1 MYCGG
6 LHTPGAQY
14 AILSRRCDLHIV
26 VCIKQ
31 VPDSA
36 AVLKVDEAG
45 KVSWG
50 EAPLIVN
57 PWDDYA
63 VEEALLLKEKHG
75 GKVTVLSMGPES
87 AKDALKD
94 PLAKGADAAI
104 LLSDP
109 AFGKTDSLG
118 VATVLAAAIKK
129 LGDVDMVL
137 FGQSSIDAQTGTTAS
152 AVARRLGFAPLTFV
166 AKVRAIDPAGKAITA
181 ERLLEEGKQVV
192 VSKLPAAVSVVKD
205 INQPRYASFMGIRK
219 AAKAAVPVWGA
230 GDLGLEAG
238 ALAAKVDWSRTYAPP
253 PREGACDMIT
263 GDTPQAIAAALA
275 DKIMGE
281 KIL

>member
-1 MYCGG
+1 
-6 LHTPGAQY
+6 
-14 AILSRRCDLHIV
+14 LHIV

-50 EAPLIVN
+50 DAPLIVN

-63 VEEALLLKEKHG
+63 VEEALLIKEKHG
-75 GKVTVLSMGPES
+75 GKVTAITLGPEG

-104 LLSDP
+104 LLSDA
-109 AFGKTDSLG
+109 AFARTDGMG

-129 LGDVDMVL
+129 LGDVDLVL
-137 FGQSSIDAQTGTTAS
+137 FGQSSIDAQTGMTPA
-152 AVARRLGFAPLTFV
+152 AVARRLGFGALTFV
-166 AKVRAIDPAGKAITA
+166 AKIRALDPAGKAITV

-192 VSKLPAAVSVVKD
+192 ASGLPAAVSVIKD
-205 INQPRYASFMGIRK
+205 INAPRYASFMGIRK
-219 AAKAAVPVWGA
+219 AAKAAIPVWSA
-230 GDLGLEAG
+230 ADLGLDA
-238 ALAAKVDWSRTYAPP
+238 ASLAPRVDWARTYAPP
-253 PREGACDMIT
+253 PREGACEMVT
-263 GDTPQAIAAALA
+263 GDTPQALASALA

>member
-1 MYCGG
+1 
-6 LHTPGAQY
+6 
-14 AILSRRCDLHIV
+14 LHIV

-50 EAPLIVN
+50 DAPLIVN

-63 VEEALLLKEKHG
+63 VEEALRIKEKHG
-75 GKVTVLSMGPES
+75 GKVTALTLGPEG

-104 LLSDP
+104 LLSDA
-109 AFGKTDSLG
+109 AFAKVDGIG
-118 VATVLAAAIKK
+118 VANVLAAAIKK

-137 FGQSSIDAQTGTTAS
+137 FGQSAIDTQTGMTPA
-152 AVARRLGFAPLTFV
+152 AIARKLGFVPLAFV
-166 AKVRAIDPAGKAITA
+166 AKIRELDPGAKKIVV

-192 VSKLPAAVSVVKD
+192 ASRLPATVSVIKD
-205 INQPRYASFMGIRK
+205 INEPRYASFMGIRK
-219 AAKAAVPVWGA
+219 AAKATIPVWTA
-230 GDLGLEAG
+230 ADLGLDAA
-238 ALAAKVDWSRTYAPP
+238 ALTPRVDWVRTYAPP
-253 PREGACDMIT
+253 PREGTCDVVT

>member
-1 MYCGG
+1 M
-6 LHTPGAQY
+6 
-14 AILSRRCDLHIV
+14 HIV
-26 VCIKQ
+26 VCVKQ

-50 EAPLIVN
+50 DAPLIVN

-63 VEEALLLKEKHG
+63 VEEALLIKEKQG
-75 GKVTVLSMGPES
+75 GKVTAITLGPEG

-104 LLSDP
+104 LLSDA
-109 AFGKTDSLG
+109 AFSKLDGLG
-118 VATVLAAAIKK
+118 VATVLAAAVKK
-129 LGDVDMVL
+129 LGDVDLVL
-137 FGQSSIDAQTGTTAS
+137 FGQSSIDAQTGMTPA
-152 AVARRLGFAPLTFV
+152 AVARRLGFVPLTFV
-166 AKVRAIDPAGKAITA
+166 AKIRALDAGAKTITV

-192 VSKLPAAVSVVKD
+192 SSKLPAAVSVIKG
-205 INQPRYASFMGIRK
+205 INEPRYASFMGIRK
-219 AAKAAVPVWGA
+219 AAKASIPIWSA
-230 GDLGLEAG
+230 GELGLDAA
-238 ALAAKVDWSRTYAPP
+238 ALTPRIDWARTYAPP
-253 PREGACDMIT
+253 PREGACEMVT
-263 GDTPQAIAAALA
+263 GDSPQQIASALA

>member
-1 MYCGG
+1 M
-6 LHTPGAQY
+6 
-14 AILSRRCDLHIV
+14 HIV

-50 EAPLIVN
+50 DAPLIVN

-75 GKVTVLSMGPES
+75 GKVTAITLGPEG

-94 PLAKGADAAI
+94 PLAKGADAAT
-104 LLSDP
+104 LLSDA
-109 AFGKTDSLG
+109 AFARLDG
-118 VATVLAAAIKK
+118 VGLATVLAAAIKK

-137 FGQSSIDAQTGTTAS
+137 FGQSSIDAQTGMTAS
-152 AVARRLGFAPLTFV
+152 AVARKLGFNALTFV
-166 AKVRAIDPAGKAITA
+166 AKIREIDPAGKKITV

-192 VSKLPAAVSVVKD
+192 ASGLPAAVSVIKD

-219 AAKAAVPVWGA
+219 AAKAAIPVWAA
-230 GDLGLEAG
+230 GDLG
-238 ALAAKVDWSRTYAPP
+238 VDVASLSPRIVWARTYAPP
-253 PREGACDMIT
+253 PREGACDMAT
-263 GDTPQAIAAALA
+263 GDTPQQIAAALA
-275 DKIMGE
+275 DKIMAE

>member
-1 MYCGG
+1 M
-6 LHTPGAQY
+6 
-14 AILSRRCDLHIV
+14 HIV

-50 EAPLIVN
+50 DAPLIVN

-75 GKVTVLSMGPES
+75 GKVTAMTLGPEG
-87 AKDALKD
+87 ARDALKD

-104 LLSDP
+104 LLSDA
-109 AFGKTDSLG
+109 AFAKLDSLG
-118 VATVLAAAIKK
+118 LATVLAAAVKK
-129 LGDVDMVL
+129 LGDVDLVL
-137 FGQSSIDAQTGTTAS
+137 FGQSSIDAQTGMTVS
-152 AVARRLGFAPLTFV
+152 IVARKLGFVPLTFV
-166 AKVRAIDPAGKAITA
+166 AKIRELDPAGKALTV

-192 VSKLPAAVSVVKD
+192 SSKLPATVSVIKD

-219 AAKAAVPVWGA
+219 ATKATVPVWKA
-230 GDLGLEAG
+230 ADLGLDAA
-238 ALAAKVDWSRTYAPP
+238 ALTPRVEWARTYAPP
-253 PREGACDMIT
+253 PREGACEMIT
-263 GDTPQAIAAALA
+263 GESPQAIAAALA

>member
-1 MYCGG
+1 M
-6 LHTPGAQY
+6 
-14 AILSRRCDLHIV
+14 HIV

-50 EAPLIVN
+50 DAPLIVN

-63 VEEALLLKEKHG
+63 VEEALLIKEKHG
-75 GKVTVLSMGPES
+75 GKVTAITLGPEG

-104 LLSDP
+104 LLSDA
-109 AFGKTDSLG
+109 AFAKTDGMG

-129 LGDVDMVL
+129 LGDVDLVL
-137 FGQSSIDAQTGTTAS
+137 FGQSSIDAQTGMTPA
-152 AVARRLGFAPLTFV
+152 AVARRLGFGALTFV
-166 AKVRAIDPAGKAITA
+166 AKIRALDPAGKAITV

-192 VSKLPAAVSVVKD
+192 ASGLPAAVSVIKD

-219 AAKAAVPVWGA
+219 AAKAAIPVWTA
-230 GDLGLEAG
+230 GDLGVDAA
-238 ALAAKVDWSRTYAPP
+238 ALAPRIVWARTYAPP
-253 PREGACDMIT
+253 PREGACEMVT
-263 GDTPQAIAAALA
+263 GDTPQVMASALA
-275 DKIMGE
+275 DKIMAE

>member
-1 MYCGG
+1 
-6 LHTPGAQY
+6 
-14 AILSRRCDLHIV
+14 LHIV

-50 EAPLIVN
+50 DAPLIVN

-63 VEEALLLKEKHG
+63 VEEALRIKEKHG
-75 GKVTVLSMGPES
+75 GKVTALTMGPEG

-104 LLSDP
+104 LLSDA
-109 AFGKTDSLG
+109 AFAQVDGIG
-118 VATVLAAAIKK
+118 VANILAAAIKK
-129 LGDVDMVL
+129 LGDVDMVF
-137 FGQSSIDAQTGTTAS
+137 FGQSAIDTQTGMTPA
-152 AVARRLGFAPLTFV
+152 AVARKLGFAPLTFV
-166 AKVRAIDPAGKAITA
+166 AKIRELDPATKTIVV

-192 VSKLPAAVSVVKD
+192 ASRFPAAVSVVKD
-205 INQPRYASFMGIRK
+205 INEPRYASFMGIRK
-219 AAKAAVPVWGA
+219 AAKATIPVWTA
-230 GDLGLEAG
+230 ADLGLDAA
-238 ALAAKVDWSRTYAPP
+238 ALTPRVNWARTYAPP
-253 PREGACDMIT
+253 PREGTCDMVT
-263 GDTPQAIAAALA
+263 GDTPQAVAAALA

>member
-1 MYCGG
+1 
-6 LHTPGAQY
+6 
-14 AILSRRCDLHIV
+14 LHIV

-50 EAPLIVN
+50 DAPLIVN

-63 VEEALLLKEKHG
+63 VEEALLIKEKHG
-75 GKVTVLSMGPES
+75 GKVTAITMGPEG

-104 LLSDP
+104 LLSDA
-109 AFGKTDSLG
+109 AFARTDGMG
-118 VATVLAAAIKK
+118 VAAILAAAVKK

-137 FGQSSIDAQTGTTAS
+137 FGQSSIDAQTGMTPA
-152 AVARRLGFAPLTFV
+152 AVARKLGIGALTFV
-166 AKVRAIDPAGKAITA
+166 AKIRTLDPAGKMITV

-192 VSKLPAAVSVVKD
+192 ASRLPVAVSVIKD
-205 INQPRYASFMGIRK
+205 INAPRYASFMGIRK
-219 AAKAAVPVWGA
+219 AAKAAIPIWSA
-230 GDLGLEAG
+230 ADLGLDAA
-238 ALAAKVDWSRTYAPP
+238 ALAPRVDWARTYAPP
-253 PREGACDMIT
+253 PREGACEMVT

-275 DKIMGE
+275 DKIMAE

>member
-1 MYCGG
+1 M
-6 LHTPGAQY
+6 
-14 AILSRRCDLHIV
+14 HIV

-31 VPDSA
+31 VPDTA
-36 AVLKVDEAG
+36 AVLQVDEAG

-50 EAPLIVN
+50 QAQLIVN

-63 VEEALLLKEKHG
+63 VEEALLIKEKHG
-75 GKVTVLSMGPES
+75 GKVTAITLGPEG

-109 AFGKTDSLG
+109 LFGKTDGLG
-118 VATVLAAAIKK
+118 VATILAAAIKK
-129 LGDVDMVL
+129 LGDVDLVL
-137 FGQSSIDAQTGTTAS
+137 FGQSSVDAQTGMTPA
-152 AVARRLGFAPLTFV
+152 AVARKLGFVPLTFV
-166 AKVRAIDPAGKAITA
+166 AKIRTIDPAAQTLTV
-181 ERLLEEGKQVV
+181 ERLMEEGKQVV
-192 VSKLPAAVSVVKD
+192 ASKLPAAVSVMKD

-219 AAKAAVPVWGA
+219 ASKAAIPAWGA
-230 GDLGLEAG
+230 SDLGLDAA
-238 ALAAKVDWSRTYAPP
+238 ALAPRVDWARTYAPP
-253 PREGACDMIT
+253 PREGACEMVT
-263 GDTPQAIAAALA
+263 GDSPQAIASALA

>member
-1 MYCGG
+1 
-6 LHTPGAQY
+6 
-14 AILSRRCDLHIV
+14 LHIV

-50 EAPLIVN
+50 DAPLIVN

-63 VEEALLLKEKHG
+63 VEEALLIKEKHG
-75 GKVTVLSMGPES
+75 GRVTAITLGPEG

-104 LLSDP
+104 LLSD
-109 AFGKTDSLG
+109 AALFKLDG
-118 VATVLAAAIKK
+118 VGLATVLAAAVQK
-129 LGDVDMVL
+129 LADVDMVL
-137 FGQSSIDAQTGTTAS
+137 FGQSSIDAQTGMTAS
-152 AVARRLGFAPLTFV
+152 AVARRLGFNTLTFV
-166 AKVRAIDPAGKAITA
+166 AKIRTLDPAGKTITV

-192 VSKLPAAVSVVKD
+192 ASKLPAAVSVIKD
-205 INQPRYASFMGIRK
+205 INLPRYASFMGIRK
-219 AAKAAVPVWGA
+219 AAKATIPTWGV
-230 GDLGLEAG
+230 GDLGLDVVSLSPRVEWA
-238 ALAAKVDWSRTYAPP
+238 RTYAPP
-253 PREGACDMIT
+253 PREGACEMIT
-263 GDTPQAIAAALA
+263 GDSPQQIAAALA
-275 DKIMGE
+275 DKIMAE

>member
-1 MYCGG
+1 MN
-6 LHTPGAQY
+6 
-14 AILSRRCDLHIV
+14 IV

-50 EAPLIVN
+50 DSPLIVN
-57 PWDDYA
+57 PWDDYV
-63 VEEALLLKEKHG
+63 VEEALLIKEKHG
-75 GKVTVLSMGPES
+75 GKVTAITLGPEG

-104 LLSDP
+104 LLSDA
-109 AFGKTDSLG
+109 AFARTDGMG

-129 LGDVDMVL
+129 LGDVDLVL
-137 FGQSSIDAQTGTTAS
+137 FGQSSIDAQTGMTPA
-152 AVARRLGFAPLTFV
+152 AVARRLGFGALTFV
-166 AKVRAIDPAGKAITA
+166 AKIRALDPAGKAITV

-192 VSKLPAAVSVVKD
+192 ASGLPAAVSVIKD
-205 INQPRYASFMGIRK
+205 INAPRYASFMGIRK
-219 AAKAAVPVWGA
+219 AAKAAIPLWSA
-230 GDLGLEAG
+230 ADLGLDVAS
-238 ALAAKVDWSRTYAPP
+238 LAPRVDWARTYAPP
-253 PREGACDMIT
+253 PREGACEMVT
-263 GDTPQAIAAALA
+263 GDTPQVIVSALA
-275 DKIMGE
+275 DKIMAE

>member
-1 MYCGG
+1 M
-6 LHTPGAQY
+6 
-14 AILSRRCDLHIV
+14 HIV

-50 EAPLIVN
+50 DAPLIVN

-63 VEEALLLKEKHG
+63 VEEALLIKEKHG
-75 GKVTVLSMGPES
+75 GKVTAITMGPEG

-104 LLSDP
+104 LLSDA
-109 AFGKTDSLG
+109 AFARVDGLG

-129 LGDVDMVL
+129 LGDVDLVL
-137 FGQSSIDAQTGTTAS
+137 FGQSSIDAQTGMTPA
-152 AVARRLGFAPLTFV
+152 AVARRLGFGALTFV
-166 AKVRAIDPAGKAITA
+166 AKIRALDPAGKAITV

-192 VSKLPAAVSVVKD
+192 ASKLPAAVSVIKD
-205 INQPRYASFMGIRK
+205 INAPRYASFMGIRK
-219 AAKAAVPVWGA
+219 AAKAAIPIWSA
-230 GDLGLEAG
+230 ADLGLDAA
-238 ALAAKVDWSRTYAPP
+238 ALAPRVDWARTYAPP
-253 PREGACDMIT
+253 PREGACEMVT
-263 GDTPQAIAAALA
+263 GDTPQATAAALA
-275 DKIMGE
+275 DKIMAE

>member
-1 MYCGG
+1 
-6 LHTPGAQY
+6 
-14 AILSRRCDLHIV
+14 LHIV

-50 EAPLIVN
+50 DAPLIVN

-63 VEEALLLKEKHG
+63 VEEALLIKEKHG
-75 GKVTVLSMGPES
+75 GKVTALTLGPEG

-104 LLSDP
+104 LLSDA
-109 AFGKTDSLG
+109 AFAKTDGMG
-118 VATVLAAAIKK
+118 VAAVLAAAIKK
-129 LGDVDMVL
+129 LGDVDLVL
-137 FGQSSIDAQTGTTAS
+137 FGQSSIDAQTGMTPA
-152 AVARRLGFAPLTFV
+152 AVARRLGFGALTFV
-166 AKVRAIDPAGKAITA
+166 AKIRALDPASKAITV

-192 VSKLPAAVSVVKD
+192 ASKLPAAVSVIKD
-205 INQPRYASFMGIRK
+205 INAPRYASFMGIRK
-219 AAKAAVPVWGA
+219 AAKAAIPTWSA
-230 GDLGLEAG
+230 ADLGLDPAS
-238 ALAAKVDWSRTYAPP
+238 LAPRVDWARTYAPP
-253 PREGACDMIT
+253 PREGACEMVT
-263 GDTPQAIAAALA
+263 GDTPQAMAAALA
-275 DKIMGE
+275 DKIMAE

>member
-1 MYCGG
+1 
-6 LHTPGAQY
+6 
-14 AILSRRCDLHIV
+14 LHIV

-50 EAPLIVN
+50 DAPLIVN

-75 GKVTVLSMGPES
+75 GQVTAITLGPEG

-94 PLAKGADAAI
+94 PLAKGADKAI
-104 LLSDP
+104 LLSD
-109 AFGKTDSLG
+109 AIFAKLDG
-118 VATVLAAAIKK
+118 VGLATVLAAAVKK

-137 FGQSSIDAQTGTTAS
+137 FGQSSIDAQTGMTAS
-152 AVARRLGFAPLTFV
+152 AVARQLGFNALTFV
-166 AKVRAIDPAGKAITA
+166 AKIREIDPAGKKVTV

-192 VSKLPAAVSVVKD
+192 ASKLPASISVIKD

-219 AAKAAVPVWGA
+219 AAKATIPVWGA
-230 GDLGLEAG
+230 GDLGVDAA
-238 ALAAKVDWSRTYAPP
+238 ALAPRVEWARTYAPP
-253 PREGACDMIT
+253 PREGACEMVT
-263 GDTPQAIAAALA
+263 GDSPQQIAAALA

>member
-1 MYCGG
+1 M
-6 LHTPGAQY
+6 
-14 AILSRRCDLHIV
+14 HIV

-50 EAPLIVN
+50 DAPLIVN

-63 VEEALLLKEKHG
+63 VEEALLIKEKHG
-75 GKVTVLSMGPES
+75 GKVTAITLGPEG

-94 PLAKGADAAI
+94 PLAKGADAAV
-104 LLSDP
+104 LLSDA
-109 AFGKTDSLG
+109 AFARTDGMG
-118 VATVLAAAIKK
+118 VAVVLAAAVKK

-137 FGQSSIDAQTGTTAS
+137 FGQSSIDAQTGMTPA
-152 AVARRLGFAPLTFV
+152 AVARRLGFGSLTFV
-166 AKVRAIDPAGKAITA
+166 AKIRALDPASKAITV

-192 VSKLPAAVSVVKD
+192 SSRLPAAVSVIKD
-205 INQPRYASFMGIRK
+205 INAPRYASFMGIRK
-219 AAKAAVPVWGA
+219 AAKAAIPTWSA
-230 GDLGLEAG
+230 ADLGLDA
-238 ALAAKVDWSRTYAPP
+238 ASLAPRVDWARTYAPP
-253 PREGACDMIT
+253 SREGACEMVT
-263 GDTPQAIAAALA
+263 GDTPQAIATALA
-275 DKIMGE
+275 DKIMAE

>member
-1 MYCGG
+1 
-6 LHTPGAQY
+6 
-14 AILSRRCDLHIV
+14 LHIV

-50 EAPLIVN
+50 DAPLIVN

-63 VEEALLLKEKHG
+63 VEEALLVKEKHG
-75 GKVTVLSMGPES
+75 GKVTALTMGPEG

-104 LLSDP
+104 LLSDA
-109 AFGKTDSLG
+109 AFAKTDGMG
-118 VATVLAAAIKK
+118 VAVVLAAAVKK
-129 LGDVDMVL
+129 LGDVDLVL
-137 FGQSSIDAQTGTTAS
+137 FGQSSIDAQTGMTPA
-152 AVARRLGFAPLTFV
+152 AVARKLGFGALTFV
-166 AKVRAIDPAGKAITA
+166 AKIRELDPAGKKITV

-192 VSKLPAAVSVVKD
+192 ASRLPVAVSVIKD
-205 INQPRYASFMGIRK
+205 INAPRYASFMGIRK
-219 AAKAAVPVWGA
+219 AAKASIPIWSAA
-230 GDLGLEAG
+230 DLGLDVA
-238 ALAAKVDWSRTYAPP
+238 ALAPRVDWARTYAPP
-253 PREGACDMIT
+253 PREGACEMVT

-275 DKIMGE
+275 DKIMAE